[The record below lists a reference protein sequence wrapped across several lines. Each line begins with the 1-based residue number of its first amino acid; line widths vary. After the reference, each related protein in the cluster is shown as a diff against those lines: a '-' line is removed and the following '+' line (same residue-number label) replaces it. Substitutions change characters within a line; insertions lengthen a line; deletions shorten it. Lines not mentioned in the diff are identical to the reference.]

1 MFEQKEYSAL
11 DFFTIEELRNHLR
24 VYHEDDDEEIK
35 MLAEAAIEV
44 AAGYVGGDII
54 KKGMS
59 LKDYLEENVIPYTT
73 DSTGVVYFSNQ
84 YWLLPF
90 NKRIR
95 SAVLLCTADLYEN
108 REANTDYSTYE
119 NRAFSLL
126 LNGMR
131 NINIRQ
137 V

>member
-11 DFFTIEELRNHLR
+11 DFFTIEELRSHLR
-24 VYHEDDDEEIK
+24 VYHEDEDEEIK

-44 AAGYVGGDII
+44 AASYTGGDIM
-54 KKGMS
+54 KKGMT
-59 LKDYLEENVIPYTT
+59 LKEYLEENNIPYQT
-73 DSTGVVYFSNQ
+73 DSTGVIYFSNK
-84 YWLLPF
+84 YWILPF